1 MVYIK
6 LSEPIKGYDR
16 VSITEMNYFD
26 RAKFGADISISF
38 RYIVYN
44 VMGEM
49 VNVLYDRFVDVND
62 SVFIKEKLQK
72 ENFKNLSAF
81 DSIHRTL
88 LTYLIDTG
96 TEIGTLEVE

>member
-6 LSEPIKGYDR
+6 LSEPIKGHDR

-44 VMGEM
+44 VMGDE
-49 VNVLYDRFVDVND
+49 VNVLYDRFVDIND
-62 SVFIKEKLQK
+62 KDFVKNKLQK

-88 LTYLIDTG
+88 LNYLIDTH
-96 TEIGTLEVE
+96 TEVGTLEVE